1 MVRRGNVAIMQAATN
16 PGSRPSLSFTA
27 RLRRFLREARHLQ
40 LLVALESGESEILV
54 GGQAVMEGVMMRAP
68 HSYAVAVRQADGSIA
83 TTTMPLVRPSEK
95 NRIWGWPVLR
105 GLATLGQ
112 AMSLGVRALRFSS
125 DTLLVEEETAKAAPA
140 PSAVSAASAEAAPEG
155 GKKKGEVSST
165 GMIVS
170 VAFSLLFFI
179 AFYKFLPL
187 LAATGLEHRYPAF
200 RGQIMFNLVDGV
212 IRIVLF
218 LLFIAGM
225 ALFKDIRRVYQYHG
239 AEHKVVFNFESGQP
253 VDVEHARTFTTLHP
267 RCGTSFMIVIMVIA
281 MAVYIL
287 IPVHGFVAKLL
298 VRIAALPLIAG
309 LSYEV
314 IRYAAKHNGSFFA
327 LLSRPGLWLQRITT
341 QTPSDD
347 QLECSIHALS
357 QAMDLER
364 SQGGQLVIS

>member
-1 MVRRGNVAIMQAATN
+1 MATKQAATN
-16 PGSRPSLSFTA
+16 PRPQPSSLPFAA

-40 LLVALESGESEILV
+40 MLVALESGESEILV

-83 TTTMPLVRPSEK
+83 TTTMPLTRPSERH
-95 NRIWGWPVLR
+95 RIWGWPVLR

-125 DTLLVEEETAKAAPA
+125 DSLLADEAESPVLPVTAAQH
-140 PSAVSAASAEAAPEG
+140 EATED

-187 LAATGLEHRYPAF
+187 LAATGLEHHYPLF

-212 IRIVLF
+212 IRIALF

-225 ALFKDIRRVYQYHG
+225 ALFNDIRRVYQYHG

-287 IPVHGFVAKLL
+287 IPVHGFLPKLL

-314 IRYAAKHNGSFFA
+314 IRYAAKHSGSFFA

-341 QTPSDD
+341 QAPSDD
-347 QLECSIHALS
+347 QLECSIRALRE
-357 QAMDLER
+357 AMELER

>member
-1 MVRRGNVAIMQAATN
+1 
-16 PGSRPSLSFTA
+16 
-27 RLRRFLREARHLQ
+27 
-40 LLVALESGESEILV
+40 
-54 GGQAVMEGVMMRAP
+54 
-68 HSYAVAVRQADGSIA
+68 
-83 TTTMPLVRPSEK
+83 MPLVRPSER
-95 NRIWGWPVLR
+95 NHIWGWPVLR

-125 DTLLVEEETAKAAPA
+125 DSLLAEEAAKAEPTLPVAAADPEAP
-140 PSAVSAASAEAAPEG
+140 PEA

-165 GMIVS
+165 GIIVS

-187 LAATGLEHRYPAF
+187 LAATGLEHRYPLF

-287 IPVHGFVAKLL
+287 IPVNGFVAKLL

-314 IRYAAKHNGSFFA
+314 IRYAARHSGSFFA

-341 QTPSDD
+341 QAPSDD
-347 QLECSIHALS
+347 QLECSIRALS
-357 QAMDLER
+357 EAMDLER

>member
-1 MVRRGNVAIMQAATN
+1 MQAAIMQAASHST
-16 PGSRPSLSFTA
+16 SLTLTA
-27 RLRRFLREARHLQ
+27 RVRRFLREARHLQ
-40 LLVALESGESEILV
+40 MLVALESGESEFLV

-83 TTTMPLVRPSEK
+83 TTTMPLVRPSER
-95 NRIWGWPVLR
+95 NRFWGWPVLR

-125 DTLLVEEETAKAAPA
+125 DTLLVED
-140 PSAVSAASAEAAPEG
+140 EAANAEPASRNTAAESDDADSQR

-165 GMIVS
+165 GLIVG

-212 IRIVLF
+212 IRIGLF

-267 RCGTSFMIVIMVIA
+267 RCGTSFMIIIMIIA

-287 IPVHGFVAKLL
+287 IPVHGFLPKLL

-341 QTPSDD
+341 QPPSDD
-347 QLECSIHALS
+347 QLECSIRALS
-357 QAMDLER
+357 EAMELER
-364 SQGGQLVIS
+364 NQGGQLVIS

>member
-1 MVRRGNVAIMQAATN
+1 MHPAMNPTN
-16 PGSRPSLSFTA
+16 PKSRPSFLPPSA

-40 LLVALESGESEILV
+40 MLVALESGESEFLV

-83 TTTMPLVRPSEK
+83 TTTMPLVRPSER
-95 NRIWGWPVLR
+95 NRVWSLPILR

-125 DTLLVEEETAKAAPA
+125 DSLLADEARSAEPVAADGAAPA
-140 PSAVSAASAEAAPEG
+140 VEG
-155 GKKKGEVSST
+155 SETKNKGEVSST

-170 VAFSLLFFI
+170 LVFSLLFFI

-187 LAATGLEHRYPAF
+187 LAATGLKNHFPVF
-200 RGQIMFNLVDGV
+200 RGQILFNLVDGV
-212 IRIVLF
+212 IRIGLF

-225 ALFKDIRRVYQYHG
+225 ALFRDIRRVYEYHG

-281 MAVYIL
+281 MAVYIV
-287 IPVHGFVAKLL
+287 IPVHTFLL
-298 VRIAALPLIAG
+298 QMAVRIAALPLIAG

-341 QTPSDD
+341 QPPSDD
-347 QLECSIHALS
+347 QLECSIRALNE
-357 QAMDLER
+357 AMALER

>member
-1 MVRRGNVAIMQAATN
+1 MKSARQ
-16 PGSRPSLSFTA
+16 PSSRPSPPA
-27 RLRRFLREARHLQ
+27 RIRHFLREALHLQ

-68 HSYAVAVRQADGSIA
+68 HSYAVAIRRADGSIV
-83 TTTMPLVRPSEK
+83 TTTKALVRPSERRRLW
-95 NRIWGWPVLR
+95 NWPVLR

-125 DTLLVEEETAKAAPA
+125 DALLEDEAAATKAAGTA
-140 PSAVSAASAEAAPEG
+140 AVPGLSSTALLEDEAAASATE
-155 GKKKGEVSST
+155 KKKEGEVSSL
-165 GMIVS
+165 GMTVS
-170 VAFSLLFFI
+170 LVFSLLFFI

-187 LAATGLEHRYPAF
+187 LAATGLKEHFAIF
-200 RGQIMFNLVDGV
+200 RGQILFNLVDGL
-212 IRIVLF
+212 IRIGLF

-253 VDVEHARTFTTLHP
+253 VDVEHARGFTTLHP

-287 IPVHGFVAKLL
+287 IPVHTFLLQML
-298 VRIAALPLIAG
+298 VRIASLPLIAG

-341 QTPSDD
+341 QPPSDD
-347 QLECSIHALS
+347 QLECSIRALDE
-357 QAMDLER
+357 AMALET

>member
-1 MVRRGNVAIMQAATN
+1 MQAVTN
-16 PGSRPSLSFTA
+16 PNSSWSWTA
-27 RLRRFLREARHLQ
+27 RLRRFLQEARHLQ
-40 LLVALESGESEILV
+40 MLVALESGESEILV

-68 HSYAVAVRQADGSIA
+68 HSYAVAVRQADGSIS
-83 TTTMPLVRPSEK
+83 TTTMPLVRPSER

-112 AMSLGVRALRFSS
+112 AMALGVRALRFSS
-125 DTLLVEEETAKAAPA
+125 DSLLAEEESA
-140 PSAVSAASAEAAPEG
+140 PSEPAALPENAAQT
-155 GKKKGEVSST
+155 GKQKGEVSST

-200 RGQIMFNLVDGV
+200 RGQILFNLVDGV
-212 IRIVLF
+212 IRIALF
-218 LLFIAGM
+218 LLFIGGM

-253 VDVEHARTFTTLHP
+253 VDVEHARRFTTLHP

-281 MAVYIL
+281 MAIYIV
-287 IPVHGFVAKLL
+287 IPVHTFLLKLL

-314 IRYAAKHNGSFFA
+314 IRYAAKHSGSFFA

-341 QTPSDD
+341 QPPSDD
-347 QLECSIHALS
+347 QLECSIRAL
-357 QAMDLER
+357 QEAMELER